1 MKNIKSELIQLMLVS
16 EVGAKYTTS
25 EILDYL
31 GMENTNSNAKLLK
44 QAMNELE
51 EYYVHK
57 KINVTD
63 EDGKRHTLRGYVVI
77 NTVCE
82 VEEESTEVNDFWHE
96 QTEEEEKEFELEQYT
111 YNQMISMSELM
122 KKLLIGEIRL
132 HYEELLEYYQFA
144 KEEVF
149 NDYSYLNANQF

>member
-1 MKNIKSELIQLMLVS
+1 MMNIKSELIQLMLIS

-31 GMENTNSNAKLLK
+31 GMETTNSNAKLLK

-77 NTVCE
+77 STVA
-82 VEEESTEVNDFWHE
+82 EEETEPTAYDEDGEVLSDEEYQEIIANTKKIAEAHVN
-96 QTEEEEKEFELEQYT
+96 QLAY
-111 YNQMISMSELM
+111 Y
-122 KKLLIGEIRL
+122 LLYGCNDVET
-132 HYEELLEYYQFA
+132 YEEVKGFAYDDMVALGYY
-144 KEEVF
+144 
-149 NDYSYLNANQF
+149 

>member
-1 MKNIKSELIQLMLVS
+1 MENIKSELIQLMLIS

-25 EILDYL
+25 EILDFL

-77 NTVCE
+77 STVAEYETEHDEYDEDGEVLSDEVYQEIIANTKKIAQVHVNQLAYYLLYGCND
-82 VEEESTEVNDFWHE
+82 VET
-96 QTEEEEKEFELEQYT
+96 
-111 YNQMISMSELM
+111 
-122 KKLLIGEIRL
+122 
-132 HYEELLEYYQFA
+132 YEEIKGSAYDDMVALGYY
-144 KEEVF
+144 
-149 NDYSYLNANQF
+149 

>member
-1 MKNIKSELIQLMLVS
+1 MKNIKSELIQLMLIS

-82 VEEESTEVNDFWHE
+82 VEEETVNVYE
-96 QTEEEEKEFELEQYT
+96 AEETTKKEFELLKPTIEEIKT
-111 YNQMISMSELM
+111 LAND
-122 KKLLIGEIRL
+122 LLINL
-132 HYEELLEYYQFA
+132 LYEPDLNEYLYLKVAIHDNF
-144 KEEVF
+144 K
-149 NDYSYLNANQF
+149 YLNDFSNQF

>member
-1 MKNIKSELIQLMLVS
+1 MKNIKSELIQLMLIS

-31 GMENTNSNAKLLK
+31 GMENTNANAKLLK

-57 KINVTD
+57 KINITD

-77 NTVCE
+77 STVL
-82 VEEESTEVNDFWHE
+82 EE
-96 QTEEEEKEFELEQYT
+96 TEEEPEYDEYDED
-111 YNQMISMSELM
+111 
-122 KKLLIGEIRL
+122 GEVL
-132 HYEELLEYYQFA
+132 SDEVYEEIIANTKKIAEAHVNQLAYYLLYGCNDVETY
-144 KEEVF
+144 EEVKGF
-149 NDYSYLNANQF
+149 AYDDMVALGYY